1 MEVIVMEQLIQIVG
15 ALLIL
20 AAFILAQL
28 GRLNPHSRSYLVANL
43 AGSAILSVDAWI
55 GEEWGFF
62 LLESVWALVSAYG
75 LAQVLRGRPPAAA
88 H

>member
-1 MEVIVMEQLIQIVG
+1 MDQVIQITG

-20 AAFILAQL
+20 VPFAAAQFGRMAVTSIPYLALNLVGSLILA
-28 GRLNPHSRSYLVANL
+28 G
-43 AGSAILSVDAWI
+43 DALH

-62 LLESVWALVSAYG
+62 LLESVWAIVSAYG
-75 LAQVLRGRPPAAA
+75 LARVLRGQPPAPA

>member
-1 MEVIVMEQLIQIVG
+1 MDQVIQIGG

-20 AAFILAQL
+20 LPFAAAQFGRMAVTSVTYLAL
-28 GRLNPHSRSYLVANL
+28 NL
-43 AGSAILSVDAWI
+43 AGSAILAGDALH

-62 LLESVWALVSAYG
+62 LLESVWALVSAWG
-75 LAQVLRGRPPAAA
+75 LARALRGSPPAAA

>member
-1 MEVIVMEQLIQIVG
+1 MGQLIQIAG

-20 AAFILAQL
+20 AAFTAAQA
-28 GRLNPHSRSYLVANL
+28 GRVNPHSRAYLVLNL
-43 AGSAILSVDAWI
+43 TGSSVLTYDALH

-62 LLESVWALVSAYG
+62 ILEFAWALVSAWG
-75 LAQVLRGRPPAAA
+75 LLQRTRGRTPAAA